1 MGDFCVGMESVAF
14 VGAVLYAG
22 LYRKKYFVPEASMT
36 SDVHQQPLTPNDAT
50 IASASRPRSADV
62 PEVSVPREDAPWLVR
77 QALDHPETL
86 SIELAARFPGLPL
99 MTVIRLREIDAKT
112 GRALAVL
119 TSSDGVAAMRIELDA
134 TSHLLEFT
142 FGYGGM
148 LALRFQINGLSVK
161 DRANFL
167 ERMQLEG
174 DHSAYL
180 WGEARWTHDY
190 LIGVSRRQGK
200 NQFINLYAFSR
211 HNTEAAVRLKP
222 DVCTQLLDWLADHW
236 KEEEV
241 TKEQPSIPS
250 W

>member
-1 MGDFCVGMESVAF
+1 
-14 VGAVLYAG
+14 
-22 LYRKKYFVPEASMT
+22 MT
-36 SDVHQQPLTPNDAT
+36 SDVHEQPLTPDDVT
-50 IASASRPRSADV
+50 LASASHNPRPVEAPTSRD
-62 PEVSVPREDAPWLVR
+62 DAPWLVR
-77 QALDHPETL
+77 QALDHPATL
-86 SIELAARFPGLPL
+86 SAELTSRFPGLPL
-99 MTVIRLREIDAKT
+99 MTVIRLREVDPKT
-112 GRALAVL
+112 GRALAIL
-119 TSSDGVAAMRIELDA
+119 TSADGVAAMRVELDA

-142 FGYGGM
+142 FSYGGM
-148 LALRFQINGLSVK
+148 LALRFQINGLGAK

-167 ERMQLEG
+167 ERMRLEG

-211 HNTEAAVRLKP
+211 HNTESGVRLKP
-222 DVCTQLLDWLADHW
+222 DVCIQLLDWLADHW

-241 TKEQPSIPS
+241 TKEQPSLPA